1 MPQILNPE
9 AFREDIRNHIKTHVI
24 DLRNPDA
31 PEKVAINIEKS
42 VFNYAIREA
51 TARKVVKKW
60 MNSYFVQLYVD
71 RLRSIYAN
79 LKNADFLDRILS
91 GEITPEA
98 LTGISHM
105 EMSPDQWNELI
116 QKKMQKENNKYN
128 VDEGVYTDM
137 FQCRKCKS
145 RKVRYFEMQ
154 TRSADEPCTIFCCCE
169 NGHNWRI
176 G

>member
-1 MPQILNPE
+1 MPEIKNPE
-9 AFREDIRNHIKTHVI
+9 VYRRDIVSNIETLI
-24 DLRNPDA
+24 AAAGGTADLA
-31 PEKVAINIEKS
+31 KNIEKS

-51 TARKVVKKW
+51 AARKVVKKW
-60 MNSYFVQLYVD
+60 TNSYFVQLYID
-71 RLRSIYAN
+71 RLRSIYIN
-79 LKNADFLDRILS
+79 LKNAGFLARIIS
-91 GEITPEA
+91 GEITPEN
-98 LTGISHM
+98 LTGISHL
-105 EMSPDQWNELI
+105 EMAPEQWSELM

-128 VDEGVYTDM
+128 EDDGVYTDM

-154 TRSADEPCTIFCCCE
+154 TRSADEPCTIFCSCE